1 MLVILNEYGTKLQKN
16 KEGYEIETIAFKQ
29 TVIETTALIAKS
41 ILSFQ
46 TLRKSIPDTISCFNW
61 FGKKV
66 IIGNSGSRLEQF
78 VEIDLLSLNFENL
91 KLKQAEVRDVTNVA
105 NLLQARETLITI

>member
-1 MLVILNEYGTKLQKN
+1 MEQNYKKF

-29 TVIETTALIAKS
+29 TVIETIALIAKS

-66 IIGNSGSRLEQF
+66 NNWELRQSIGTICRDRFVKFELRQSETQSSR
-78 VEIDLLSLNFENL
+78 S
-91 KLKQAEVRDVTNVA
+91 
-105 NLLQARETLITI
+105 

>member
-1 MLVILNEYGTKLQKN
+1 MEQNYKKN

-29 TVIETTALIAKS
+29 TVIETIALIAKS

-66 IIGNSGSRLEQF
+66 NNWELRQSIGTICRDRFVKFELRKSETQTSR
-78 VEIDLLSLNFENL
+78 S
-91 KLKQAEVRDVTNVA
+91 
-105 NLLQARETLITI
+105 

>member
-29 TVIETTALIAKS
+29 TVIETIALIAKS

-66 IIGNSGSRLEQF
+66 NNWELRQSIGTICRDRFVKFELRKSDTQSSR
-78 VEIDLLSLNFENL
+78 S
-91 KLKQAEVRDVTNVA
+91 
-105 NLLQARETLITI
+105 